1 MLLRPA
7 TPLSILFF
15 AAFAL
20 LLLSTISTPI
30 IQAIPLAE
38 FNGITYGVLGY
49 CTTKGCSD
57 LGIGYTTAEDDG
69 LFDSSS
75 DFDLPS
81 GARHTLSAILIV
93 HPVAAFLAL
102 VCFALAFAAHFHA
115 PSHSPR
121 YLMILLVLIFPTLL
135 VSLLAFLV
143 DILLFVP
150 HVAWGGWIVLA
161 ATVVIAVS
169 GVVTCAMRRTLVSRK
184 ARKKRIAENAEMNGQ
199 NYYAN
204 RGPPPAMDD
213 PSLPRADSPPPL
225 MAGSPVS
232 DGKGP
237 DFATFGSQKQSMDD
251 RVPLTQ
257 SPSIPSSTTDGPNE
271 GPGRYYG
278 ERPPMPAGGMGRG
291 RPPPRDQYG
300 NPLPPNG
307 PNGQPLRHQ
316 TSNGTMGSDRS
327 GGPPPFYGAPGR
339 GRGGFP
345 PRGRGGFGP
354 RGRGGP
360 PGMRG
365 RGGPP
370 PGYGPGRGMGPPGP
384 GPMGMGMGMAGGPMG
399 PSRGPPPP
407 GYDNGFYGTAMPQG
421 RGPPQGPYDDPRD
434 FNNQDPNLGVL
445 PEPNSPIGQAIEMDH
460 RVGTPQNGMN
470 NYGLRDSDN
479 DLQGMIGLQQGLNPN
494 GDGVPQRQASPMS
507 PTSEYS
513 QPSQPSAPTQT
524 AGVDY
529 QPPRQNWPQQPPP
542 LQTGPSNESVP
553 SQRSRALSPIAAS
566 PSSYKDPVDLPAGLT
581 KSPPQPGHGR
591 MNSGGDH
598 YVEDVDPRFAD
609 PDPSAN
615 MDKTAGIPAAL
626 MPGFGANRAASPRT
640 ESSSPSQ
647 VAPLPGDM
655 YAQSQLPDDFGPQML
670 PFNEFPEDYEGPR
683 SPGAASDTSHFTSIS
698 QRGINP
704 MWRPG
709 PGEVGMGMGR
719 GGPAYG
725 YQPQRGPPRPRQ
737 EDVVLEANPDFSIP
751 GVAAPGRGRNV
762 AGRGRGNFRGG
773 PRGPPAA
780 TPLGL
785 GSASAAG
792 GRYPGAPGL

>member
-7 TPLSILFF
+7 TPLSILFL

-30 IQAIPLAE
+30 IKAIPLAE
-38 FNGITYGVLGY
+38 FDGVTYGVFGY
-49 CTTKGCSD
+49 CEGDSCSSM
-57 LGIGYTTAEDDG
+57 GIGYTTDDG
-69 LFDSSS
+69 RFSDSNA

-169 GVVTCAMRRTLVSRK
+169 AVVTCAMRRTLVSRK

-204 RGPPPAMDD
+204 RGPAPVMED
-213 PSLPRADSPPPL
+213 PSLPRAESPPP
-225 MAGSPVS
+225 MPSGSPVS
-232 DGKGP
+232 PDGKGP
-237 DFATFGSQKQSMDD
+237 EFATFELQKQSMDD

-257 SPSIPSSTTDGPNE
+257 TPSIKSSTTDGPTE

-278 ERPPMPAGGMGRG
+278 ERPPVPPGGQGRG
-291 RPPPRDQYG
+291 RGPPRDQYG
-300 NPLPPNG
+300 NPIP

-316 TSNGTMGSDRS
+316 NSDGTVGSDRS

-339 GRGGFP
+339 GRGGLP

-384 GPMGMGMGMAGGPMG
+384 GPMGMGMGMGGGPMG
-399 PSRGPPPP
+399 PNRGPPP
-407 GYDNGFYGTAMPQG
+407 GYNNGYYGGPMPQG
-421 RGPPQGPYDDPRD
+421 RGPPQGSYDD
-434 FNNQDPNLGVL
+434 NLGVL
-445 PEPNSPIGQAIEMDH
+445 PEPNNPVGQAIEMDH
-460 RVGTPQNGMN
+460 RTGTPQNGMN

-479 DLQGMIGLQQGLNPN
+479 DLQGMIGLQQGLSPHAA
-494 GDGVPQRQASPMS
+494 PQRQPSPLS
-507 PTSEYS
+507 PTSDYS
-513 QPSQPSAPTQT
+513 QPSQQN
-524 AGVDY
+524 DY
-529 QPPRQNWPQQPPP
+529 EPPRQNWVNHAPAPPP
-542 LQTGPSNESVP
+542 LQTGPSDDSVP
-553 SQRSRALSPIAAS
+553 SQRARALSPIAAS
-566 PSSYKDPVDLPAGLT
+566 PVSYKEPVDLPAGLT
-581 KSPPQPGHGR
+581 KSPPRRVVSPQPMGSVSQPGHNR
-591 MNSGGDH
+591 MNSGGDN
-598 YVEDVDPRFAD
+598 YVEDVDPRFAN
-609 PDPSAN
+609 PEPPASMEQETNA
-615 MDKTAGIPAAL
+615 IPAAL
-626 MPGFGANRAASPRT
+626 MPGFGVNRTATPRT

-647 VAPLPGDM
+647 VAPLPSDQ
-655 YAQSQLPDDFGPQML
+655 YAHSNIPDDNGPQMV
-670 PFNEFPEDYEGPR
+670 PYNEFPEDYEGPR

-709 PGEVGMGMGR
+709 PGEMPMGR
-719 GGPAYG
+719 GPSYG

-751 GVAAPGRGRNV
+751 GVAAPGRGRNI
-762 AGRGRGNFRGG
+762 GPRGRGGFGG
-773 PRGPPAA
+773 PGRGPPAA
-780 TPLGL
+780 TPVGM
-785 GSASAAG
+785 GSAAG